1 MTADRPGRGGAAGP
15 GAAQAPAPG
24 AAAVPEA
31 GPGVRPAGGQDAAPA
46 AGSVAGPDAG
56 LEQHAADLTDA
67 VMAASRLL
75 VGISARALAEVEP
88 CLTLPQLRAL
98 VVLDGQGP
106 ITLTALAG
114 ALGVNPSTA
123 LRMVD
128 RLVTAGSV
136 HREVNPGNRREVLLR
151 LTPAGA
157 RLVGHVLQHRQAEIA
172 RIAARLPA
180 DHRAVLVTA
189 LREFLAAADELD

>member
-1 MTADRPGRGGAAGP
+1 MGPDAD
-15 GAAQAPAPG
+15 
-24 AAAVPEA
+24 
-31 GPGVRPAGGQDAAPA
+31 PA
-46 AGSVAGPDAG
+46 ASPDAG

-88 CLTLPQLRAL
+88 YLTLPQLRAL
-98 VVLDGQGP
+98 VVLEGQGP

-128 RLVTAGSV
+128 RLVAAGSV

-172 RIAARLPA
+172 RIASRLPA

-189 LREFLAAADELD
+189 LREFLAAAGESG